1 MSSLTQTAHI
11 GRISIKYG
19 SIGLIIFVILW
30 SSITTAIKNYQ
41 KNKLEN
47 TPDVRYGKLPAIIF
61 PQKDFQTKTF
71 SLELPKETF
80 PKTPAV
86 SKVFVVFRPVSTLLA
101 LEQDAQTAKKM
112 GFTGKP
118 VEIRTAVYQFSK
130 PNSEQI
136 LTMNVMD
143 GSFNLS
149 YPYKDDQ
156 LLITSKNLPEK
167 NQAISIAKSFLD
179 SADKIHPDL
188 DSGNQIVSYWSISSQ
203 GIKKVNSFSEAN
215 AIKVDFARQKI
226 DDIYPI
232 VSSNPDAPPISVLIS
247 ASTVETKRIIE
258 VNYKYAPV
266 DNESFSRYPI
276 ISAEQ
281 AYSLLTKGDYWP
293 ARDSQTN
300 QVVIKNIYLA
310 YYEPTTLT
318 NFMQPIYVFEGSDNF
333 IGYVSAITSNYISR
347 Q

>member
-1 MSSLTQTAHI
+1 MSSLTQTAYI
-11 GRISIKYG
+11 GRISIKFG
-19 SIGLIIFVILW
+19 LIGLIVFVILW

-47 TPDVRYGKLPAIIF
+47 TADVRYGKLPAIVF

-71 SLELPKETF
+71 SLELPRETF
-80 PKTPAV
+80 PKTPAIA
-86 SKVFVVFRPVSTLLA
+86 KVLVVFRPVSTLLA

-118 VEIRTAVYQFSK
+118 VEIRTGVYQFSK
-130 PNSEQI
+130 PNSDQV

-149 YPYKDDQ
+149 YPYKNDQ
-156 LLITSKNLPEK
+156 LLITSKNLPDK
-167 NQAISIAKSFLD
+167 NQAIAIAKSFLE

-188 DSGNQIVSYWSISSQ
+188 DSGNQNLSYWSISSQ
-203 GIKKVNSFSEAN
+203 GIERVNSFSEAN
-215 AIKVDFARQKI
+215 AVKVDFIRQKI
-226 DDIYPI
+226 DEIYPI

-258 VNYKYAPV
+258 VNYKYAPL
-266 DNESFSRYPI
+266 DTDSFSRYPI

-281 AYSLLTKGDYWP
+281 AYSLLTKGNYWP
-293 ARDSQTN
+293 ARDSQTD
-300 QVVIKNIYLA
+300 QVAIKNIYLA

-318 NFMQPIYVFEGSDNF
+318 NFMQPVYVFEGSHNF
-333 IGYVSAITSNYISR
+333 IGYVPAVTPNYIS